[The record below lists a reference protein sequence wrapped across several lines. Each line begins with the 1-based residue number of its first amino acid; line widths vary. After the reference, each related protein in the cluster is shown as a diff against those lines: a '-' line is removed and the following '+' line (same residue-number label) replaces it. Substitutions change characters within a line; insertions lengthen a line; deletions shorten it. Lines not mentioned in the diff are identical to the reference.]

1 MIIDLLQFLNV
12 CFRFKNIAAKS
23 KDDLVS
29 LGFPQFTIEDFHD
42 TVSIWDIKHVGLTH
56 NTIQSVTED

>member
-1 MIIDLLQFLNV
+1 MIIDLLQFLHV
-12 CFRFKNIAAKS
+12 FFRFKNIAAKS